1 MQLDVLSIAAHRD
14 DSEITCGGTLIKM
27 AEAGYKVGVLDLSAG
42 EAGSRGNAV
51 LRKKE
56 ADRATR
62 IMGLHYRDNLNLPDA
77 AIENT
82 REYKLMIADK
92 IRHLRP
98 KTVILPYWEG
108 RHPDHYISGQI
119 GYEGCFLA
127 GLSKLSLPGKAHRPH
142 KILYSTLYVPATRPT
157 FVVDITEQF
166 AKKCKAVLS
175 YSSQFSDERET
186 RNLFPPR
193 RDLRNRLAALGR
205 HFGLLA
211 GVKFAEPFLTREI
224 SLVEDIVKMPVA
236 SI

>member
-1 MQLDVLSIAAHRD
+1 MRLDVLSIAAHRD

-27 AEAGYKVGVLDLSAG
+27 LRRAIRWVSWIYPQARRGP
-42 EAGSRGNAV
+42 RGNAV

-56 ADRATR
+56 ADKAARV
-62 IMGLHYRDNLNLPDA
+62 MGLHYRDNLNLPDA
-77 AIENT
+77 AIENV

-92 IRHLRP
+92 IRQLRP

-127 GLSKLSLPGKAHRPH
+127 GLSKLPLPGKAHRPH
-142 KILYSTLYVPATRPT
+142 KILYSTLYVPAKRPT
-157 FVVDITEQF
+157 FVVDITKQF
-166 AKKCKAVLS
+166 EKKFKAVLS

-193 RDLRNRLAALGR
+193 RDLRNRLVALGR